1 LIRRILARCHHFP
14 HAGGCPGGS
23 TTEAGRMDLTD
34 FRRAR
39 EYAAW
44 LLLFAAVILLG
55 IGFWML
61 LGLPGSSP
69 GPSLADHV
77 YAANVYLAGIDFTL
91 LPVAAVL
98 LAAIGGPA
106 LGSVRQIALYALI
119 VQLIALALSAI
130 GWLFSLGAGNAWY
143 SISDVSNLLVAAAG
157 LILTN
162 SVQRSHA
169 HARPG
174 SAR

>member
-1 LIRRILARCHHFP
+1 
-14 HAGGCPGGS
+14 
-23 TTEAGRMDLTD
+23 MDLTD

-55 IGFWML
+55 IGIWML
-61 LGLPGSSP
+61 LGLPGSSDGP
-69 GPSLADHV
+69 GFANHV
-77 YAANVYLAGIDFTL
+77 YAASGNLVGIDFTL

-98 LAAIGGPA
+98 LAAMGGPA

-119 VQLIALALSAI
+119 IQLIALALGVI
-130 GWLFSLGAGNAWY
+130 GWLFSLGGGNGWF
-143 SISDVSNLLVAAAG
+143 SISDVSNLLVAVAG
-157 LILTN
+157 LILTR
-162 SVQRSHA
+162 SVQRRHA
-169 HARPG
+169 HASPE

>member
-1 LIRRILARCHHFP
+1 
-14 HAGGCPGGS
+14 
-23 TTEAGRMDLTD
+23 MDLTD

-55 IGFWML
+55 IGIWML
-61 LGLPGSSP
+61 LGLPGSSV
-69 GPSLADHV
+69 GPSFADHV
-77 YAANVYLAGIDFTL
+77 YAASGNLVGIDFTL

-98 LAAIGGPA
+98 LAAMAGPA
-106 LGSVRQIALYALI
+106 LGSLPQIALYALI
-119 VQLIALALSAI
+119 IQLIALALGVI
-130 GWLFSLGAGNAWY
+130 GWLFSLGGGNAWF

-157 LILTN
+157 LILTR

-169 HARPG
+169 RRVHG

>member
-1 LIRRILARCHHFP
+1 
-14 HAGGCPGGS
+14 
-23 TTEAGRMDLTD
+23 MDLTD

-55 IGFWML
+55 IGIWLL
-61 LGLPGSSP
+61 LGLPGSP
-69 GPSLADHV
+69 DGPTFADHV
-77 YAANVYLAGIDFTL
+77 YAASDYIIGVDFTL

-98 LAAIGGPA
+98 LAAMGGPA
-106 LGSVRQIALYALI
+106 LGSLRQIALYALI
-119 VQLIALALSAI
+119 IQLIAAALGLI
-130 GWLFSLGAGNAWY
+130 GWLFSLGAGNALY

-169 HARPG
+169 R
-174 SAR
+174 SAG

>member
-1 LIRRILARCHHFP
+1 M
-14 HAGGCPGGS
+14 
-23 TTEAGRMDLTD
+23 EAGRMDLTD

-55 IGFWML
+55 VGIWML

-77 YAANVYLAGIDFTL
+77 YAANGYLVGIDFTL
-91 LPVAAVL
+91 LPVGAVL

-119 VQLIALALSAI
+119 IQLIAVVLGVL
-130 GWLFSLGAGNAWY
+130 GWLLSLGGGNAWF
-143 SISDVSNLLVAAAG
+143 SIPDVSNLLVAVAG
-157 LILTN
+157 LILTR
-162 SVQRSHA
+162 SVQRSQ
-169 HARPG
+169 ARVTG
-174 SAR
+174 